1 MVDKKIQKLIVRA
14 VFIIA
19 LLGSHLVLA
28 SVKQL
33 NIVYLKLVASPTTT
47 EGFDGV
53 MLAINESNIAGEFLQ
68 QQFKLRH
75 FEAEKPQNLLQQVQQ
90 LYRTG
95 EHFFIVNG
103 NENLLIQLERW
114 ARDKDVL
121 LFNINVPSDRL
132 RNDQCLPSVLHT
144 IPSHQMKTDAIAQW
158 LTKIKLMNVLRLKD
172 PNNTSADLLAA
183 FERSARRFGVN
194 LIDADTKSGVHSDA
208 FFVSSAEQLNG
219 IEHNDRFNML
229 PRVGALGLSAFSWHL
244 AIKKWG
250 AVQLKS
256 RFRHLTEREMNQV
269 DFSGYLAGLT
279 LSQAFFHV
287 KSTDPTSLIAFIRS
301 PQLVLAAYVGHPLT
315 YRPWN
320 GQLRLPMALVNEN
333 MMVSQSPQRGSKHR
347 ENILDTLGVD
357 RDRSSCVNKN
367 GVFDES

>member
-14 VFIIA
+14 VFIMA
-19 LLGSHLVLA
+19 LLGSHPVLA
-28 SVKQL
+28 NVKQL

-53 MLAINESNIAGEFLQ
+53 MLAINESNIAGKFLQ

-75 FEAEKPQNLLQQVQQ
+75 FEAEKPQNLLQQAQQ

-95 EHFFIVNG
+95 ERFFIING
-103 NENLLIQLERW
+103 NESLLFQLDLW

-121 LFNINVPSDRL
+121 LFNINESSDRL

-158 LTKIKLMNVLRLKD
+158 LTKMKLMNVLRLKD

-194 LIDADTKSGVHSDA
+194 LIDADTKSGVRSDA
-208 FFVSSAEQLNG
+208 LFVSSVEQF
-219 IEHNDRFNML
+219 NDDRLKML
-229 PRVGALGLSAFSWHL
+229 PRVGAMGLSAFSWHL

-256 RFRHLTEREMNQV
+256 RFKHLAEREMNQV

-287 KSTDPTSLIAFIRS
+287 KSTDSTSLIAFIRS

-320 GQLRLPMALVNEN
+320 GQLRLPMALVNGN
-333 MMVSQSPQRGSKHR
+333 MMVSQSPQRGSHHR

-357 RDRSSCVNKN
+357 RDNSSCVNKH